1 MTKLDVKIANNYP
14 PLTLESLP
22 STPDEQAALEAAESI
37 RAWIAENYGLEQ
49 LAIMDQYVRACRAL
63 GITDTETARQVH
75 VAIESALGY
84 FMLRGFQTGKAPTP
98 NDIKTALASI
108 AEGARAIARGLSL
121 LQQTRRGVG
130 LDNHDRANELKRLHR
145 NVVLAIANDSLPRS
159 LRSFSEE
166 VLESTIPTVSHTLSF
181 SDQWTPNW
189 ERLARSLSKVADS
202 ADLIAL
208 KSPTRQNDEAFVNF
222 VHRLGEVYRQ
232 FTGKA
237 PRADARK
244 ATQPEGWHSPFVRFF
259 LEVWPLTP
267 EGSNRL
273 PPPEDNRVARA
284 LKTNPTF

>member
-14 PLTLESLP
+14 PLTLESPP

-145 NVVLAIANDSLPRS
+145 NVVLGR
-159 LRSFSEE
+159 
-166 VLESTIPTVSHTLSF
+166 
-181 SDQWTPNW
+181 
-189 ERLARSLSKVADS
+189 RLIS
-202 ADLIAL
+202 A
-208 KSPTRQNDEAFVNF
+208 
-222 VHRLGEVYRQ
+222 
-232 FTGKA
+232 
-237 PRADARK
+237 
-244 ATQPEGWHSPFVRFF
+244 QPQSY
-259 LEVWPLTP
+259 
-267 EGSNRL
+267 
-273 PPPEDNRVARA
+273 
-284 LKTNPTF
+284 